1 MILDSSSF
9 TVSTCRVLHIVDSDS
24 DEQPLPVATKQIH
37 WKYTSDT
44 EENDDE
50 EDAAE
55 DEDNGEDLQDL
66 PASQLEATLQKE
78 VKVL

>member
-1 MILDSSSF
+1 MIRYSV
-9 TVSTCRVLHIVDSDS
+9 VSLPDSDS
-24 DEQPLPVATKQIH
+24 DEQPLPVATKQIR
-37 WKYTSDT
+37 WKYTSDN